1 MTFESVNRT
10 PRFKRPGKR
19 LLKLVIS
26 GALLVVLVT
35 QIDLAGTLAVVSE
48 ARWVGC
54 WTALGLFI
62 LGIFVRAYRWKVL
75 VKALH
80 MPVSLGQLTSLYFV
94 GSFFST
100 FLPTGI
106 GGDAVKAT
114 ELARHTGRFGESL
127 GTVVTDRFLGII
139 VLLAIGDAAL
149 LLDRSSVDPRLTWMV
164 AILFTAGIGG
174 FGLLRSKVLMPRFTR
189 LIPRSLHEAIK
200 APVMDLYESF
210 QAYNPGTLFHALL
223 ASLAFNIIWIGINLL
238 LGWSLAI
245 EASLHHYL
253 VFVPLVSLSL
263 LLPSVGGLGVRE
275 FTYVGL
281 FGLIG
286 VAEEKALAL
295 GILVY
300 AIHIATGLIGG
311 TIYLIQGARE
321 YKPTGG

>member
-1 MTFESVNRT
+1 M
-10 PRFKRPGKR
+10 PRFKRPGKG

-26 GALLVVLVT
+26 GALLVVLVSR
-35 QIDLAGTLAVVSE
+35 IDITGTLAVVAE

-62 LGIFVRAYRWKVL
+62 LGIFVRAYRWNVL
-75 VKALH
+75 VQALH
-80 MPVSLGQLTSLYFV
+80 MRVSLGQLTGLYFV

-100 FLPTGI
+100 VLPTGI
-106 GGDAVKAT
+106 GGDAVKAA
-114 ELARHTGRFGESL
+114 ELARHTGRVGESL

-139 VLLAIGDAAL
+139 VLLAIGDVAL
-149 LLDRSSVDPRLTWMV
+149 LLGRSSVDPRLTWTV
-164 AILFTAGIGG
+164 AVLFTAGIVG
-174 FGLLRSKVLMPRFTR
+174 FGLLRNKALMLRFSR
-189 LIPRSLHEAIK
+189 LIPEVIK

-210 QAYNPGTLFHALL
+210 QAYDLGALFHALA
-223 ASLAFNIIWIGINLL
+223 ASLAFNVLWIGVNLL

-245 EASLHHYL
+245 EASLYHYL

-275 FTYVGL
+275 LTYVGL
-281 FGLIG
+281 FGLVG
-286 VAEEKALAL
+286 VAEERAFAL

-300 AIHIATGLIGG
+300 AVHVATGLIGG

-321 YKPTGG
+321 YRPTGR

>member
-1 MTFESVNRT
+1 MTM
-10 PRFKRPGKR
+10 PRLKLPGKG

-26 GALLVVLVT
+26 GALLGVLVT
-35 QIDLAGTLAVVSE
+35 QIDIAGTFTVVAE

-54 WTALGLFI
+54 LTALGLFI

-80 MPVSLGQLTSLYFV
+80 MRVSFGQLTGLYFV

-100 FLPTGI
+100 VLPTGI
-106 GGDAVKAT
+106 GGDAVRAA
-114 ELARHTGRFGESL
+114 ELARHTGRVGESL

-149 LLDRSSVDPRLTWMV
+149 LLDRSSVDPRLTWTV
-164 AILFTAGIGG
+164 AVLFTAGIVG
-174 FGLLRSKVLMPRFTR
+174 FGLLRSKALMLRFSR
-189 LIPRSLHEAIK
+189 LIPQVIK

-210 QAYNPGTLFHALL
+210 QAYDLGALSHALA
-223 ASLAFNIIWIGINLL
+223 ASLAFNVIWIGVNLI

-245 EASLHHYL
+245 EVSLYHYL

-275 FTYVGL
+275 LTYVGL
-281 FGLIG
+281 FGLVG
-286 VAEEKALAL
+286 VAEEKAFAL

-300 AIHIATGLIGG
+300 AIHVATGLIGG

-321 YKPTGG
+321 YRPAGR